1 MRGVEVNSVL
11 WDAPSGTSYAASVE
25 DYRLLENLNKMATES
40 YSKMTAE
47 AVVLNGNMQQ
57 LQAKCAAHAKRDCQ
71 WSRRCF
77 RLQYS
82 GSHVFRF
89 SFADSEMAPFLT
101 QIDQAPPRTR
111 RPCVRARAHRP
122 LAQCAH
128 ACMQRLCPGVHL
140 HCEPCLPLISSDV
153 SKFKQT
159 ACPVAGQVASCVDE
173 LETMA
178 NALDEYTKRLGAV
191 ACMGMKCGSLAP
203 SLRPPLAT
211 FLLPALAPSRF
222 LARSLA
228 CSLGMLAPALPRQSA
243 LELTSARNTHV
254 KLHDGARV
262 TRSLVAVRRNEVEES
277 VNRTGRKGTQLLL
290 CQTLSETGGK
300 ECVGFAHSGLCT
312 ASLWPELASNTQCW
326 THSLRC

>member
-71 WSRRCF
+71 WSRRCC

-101 QIDQAPPRTR
+101 QIDQVPPRTR
-111 RPCVRARAHRP
+111 RPCARARAHRP
-122 LAQCAH
+122 LAHCAH

-140 HCEPCLPLISSDV
+140 HCEPCLPLNREMMI
-153 SKFKQT
+153 FWLLTLLLLQLQT
-159 ACPVAGQVASCVDE
+159 H
-173 LETMA
+173 T
-178 NALDEYTKRLGAV
+178 
-191 ACMGMKCGSLAP
+191 
-203 SLRPPLAT
+203 
-211 FLLPALAPSRF
+211 
-222 LARSLA
+222 RSLA
-228 CSLGMLAPALPRQSA
+228 HSLANSL
-243 LELTSARNTHV
+243 
-254 KLHDGARV
+254 
-262 TRSLVAVRRNEVEES
+262 TRSL
-277 VNRTGRKGTQLLL
+277 
-290 CQTLSETGGK
+290 
-300 ECVGFAHSGLCT
+300 AHS
-312 ASLWPELASNTQCW
+312 LA
-326 THSLRC
+326 LRALLVGMSW